1 MTSAPPGSAREL
13 LTVSIPLIIS
23 ASVMTIQICLDRIL
37 LTWNGQDDVAASM
50 PAIMVYFT
58 VLGLFGMTVQYA
70 TVFVSQ
76 YFGAKQTENIGPIV
90 WQAIWL
96 AVGFG
101 ILFLGGVPLAEQFF
115 RLTGHAPEVAM
126 RETQYFQ
133 ALCYAALPTLIVYAI
148 NAYFSG
154 LGATWTV
161 LVINAFGIFVNLPL
175 AYGWIL
181 GKWGF
186 PSLGTAG
193 AGYATVCGSTASMVL
208 GLILLFTHKHAGE
221 YGLHTFNFIQWT
233 RLKRLLRFGLPNG
246 LMHLVDMTAW
256 TTFVFLVGSM
266 SKLESAATNIA
277 FTINMVSFLPLMGIG
292 QGVEILVGRR
302 QGEQKPDLSA
312 KTTITGL
319 KLAMCYAGAMSLAYY
334 FFPGVFAA
342 PFALGAKSEEWAK
355 LAPVVLPL
363 LTFMAIY
370 TMADTVNIVVS
381 FALRGAGDT
390 RYVAAMGLIL
400 CWPCMVLPT
409 WLATRNG
416 WGVQGAWLCAT
427 IYIGILAVAFTL
439 RFHSGKW
446 RGMKVIEHREEAG
459 LTTENTET
467 TEKKIENEIKQ

>member
-13 LTVSIPLIIS
+13 LKVSVPLIIS
-23 ASVMTIQICLDRIL
+23 ASVMTIQVCLDRVL
-37 LTWNGQDDVAASM
+37 LTWNGQNDVAASM
-50 PAIMVYFT
+50 PAIMLYFT

-76 YFGAKQTENIGPIV
+76 YFGAKQFGNIGPMV
-90 WQAIWL
+90 WQALWL
-96 AVGFG
+96 GLGFG
-101 ILFLGGVPLAEQFF
+101 IVFLVFAPFSDRLFEW
-115 RLTGHAPEVAM
+115 TGHAPEVAAL
-126 RETQYFQ
+126 ESQYFR
-133 ALCYAALPTLIVYAI
+133 ALCYAALPALILYAV

-154 LGATWTV
+154 LGFTWTV
-161 LVINAFGIFVNLPL
+161 LIINAFGILVNLPL

-193 AGYATVCGSTASMVL
+193 AGYATMCGCTASMVL
-208 GLILLFTHKHAGE
+208 GLILLFTNKYARE
-221 YGLHTFNFIQWT
+221 YGLRRFTGIQFE
-233 RLKRLLRFGLPNG
+233 RMRRLLRFGLPNG

-277 FTINMVSFLPLMGIG
+277 FTINLVSFLPLMGIG

-319 KLAMCYAGAMSLAYY
+319 KLAMLYAGAMSLAYF
-334 FFPGVFAA
+334 FFPTLFVI
-342 PFALGAKSEEWAK
+342 PFAMGSKPEEWAE
-355 LAPVVLPL
+355 LAPVILPL

-370 TMADTVNIVVS
+370 TIADTVNIVVS

-390 RYVAAMGLIL
+390 RYVAMMGLAL
-400 CWPCMVLPT
+400 AWPCMVLPT
-409 WLATRNG
+409 YLATKYG
-416 WGVQGAWLCAT
+416 WGVRGAWTCAT
-427 IYIGILAVAFTL
+427 VYIGILAVAFTL
-439 RFHSGKW
+439 RFRSGKW
-446 RGMKVIEHREEAG
+446 RHMKVIEHREGEKAG
-459 LTTENTET
+459 FTA
-467 TEKKIENEIKQ
+467 EKEEGTGERQEL